1 MSAWASIEPDTV
13 LAKDRRQIRRD
24 HRLVLSLI
32 MPPVIQ
38 LLVFGLALD
47 PK

>member
-1 MSAWASIEPDTV
+1 MTPRFWS
-13 LAKDRRQIRRD
+13 LALKERRQIRRD